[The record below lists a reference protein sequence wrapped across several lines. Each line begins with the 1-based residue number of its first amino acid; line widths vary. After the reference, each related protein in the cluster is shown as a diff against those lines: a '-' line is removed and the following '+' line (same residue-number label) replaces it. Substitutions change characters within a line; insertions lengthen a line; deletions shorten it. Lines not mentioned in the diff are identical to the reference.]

1 MKKSI
6 LAICD
11 VEKLY
16 AYNFM
21 EYINQKRSMPFE
33 IQAFTNV
40 DSLLEFGVREKID
53 ILLISDKAMCE
64 RVKELSV
71 AENIVILSEGVHDP
85 HLDQYPSVYKYQSS
99 ERVIQEVMEC
109 YGADV
114 LEAGGH
120 ADSGRQIEFVG
131 VYSPLGRVLKTSFAL
146 TLCQILARDQAVL
159 YINME
164 VFAGFEALFHRR
176 FEHTLSN
183 LLYYIRQEN
192 RHAVYQLSSMV
203 ETVNN
208 LDFLAPVATP
218 LDIWETAFEDW
229 DQLFQELAGHTVYD
243 VIILD
248 MGQEVD
254 EWYRLLERCIKVY
267 MPVLDDVISQGK
279 IEQFERLLSMWKQ
292 QELLDK
298 IQKVRPPFHSS
309 YGDGTDYVEQLVWS
323 QLGDYV
329 RSVIRGEQG

>member
-21 EYINQKRSMPFE
+21 EYINQKRSVPFE

-40 DSLLEFGVREKID
+40 DSLLEFGVRESID
-53 ILLISDKAMCE
+53 VLLISDKAMCDQ
-64 RVKELSV
+64 VKELTE
-71 AENIVILSEGVHDP
+71 AGKIIILSEGVHDP
-85 HLDQYPSVYKYQSS
+85 QLDQYPSVYKYQSS

-109 YGADV
+109 YGEEVLAADGPS
-114 LEAGGH
+114 A
-120 ADSGRQIEFVG
+120 SGRQLEFLG

-146 TLCQILARDQAVL
+146 TLGQILARDQAVL

-164 VFAGFEALFHRR
+164 EFAGFEALFHRR

-192 RHAVYQLSSMV
+192 RHAVYQLSSMA
-203 ETVNN
+203 ESVNN
-208 LDFLAPVATP
+208 LDFLPPVATP
-218 LDIWETAFEDW
+218 LDIWETAFDDW
-229 DQLFQELAGHTVYD
+229 DQLFQELAAHSVYE
-243 VIILD
+243 VVILD
-248 MGQEVD
+248 MGQGVD
-254 EWYRLLERCIKVY
+254 KWYRLLERCKKVY
-267 MPVLDDVISQGK
+267 MPVLDDAISQGK
-279 IEQFERLLSMWKQ
+279 IEQFERLLSMWNQ

-298 IQKVRPPFHSS
+298 IQKIKPPFHSS
-309 YGDGTDYVEQLVWS
+309 YGDGADYVEQLVWS

-329 RSVIRGEQG
+329 RSVLRGEQE

>member
-33 IQAFTNV
+33 IQAFTNI
-40 DSLLEFGVREKID
+40 DSLLEFGVRGDID
-53 ILLISDKAMCE
+53 ILLISDKAMCDE
-64 RVKELSV
+64 IKELPV
-71 AENIVILSEGVHDP
+71 ENVIILSEGVHDP
-85 HLDQYPSVYKYQSS
+85 RLDQYPSVYKYQSS
-99 ERVIQEVMEC
+99 DQVIREVMEC
-109 YGADV
+109 YGEEV
-114 LEAGGH
+114 LEAASQPAAGKH
-120 ADSGRQIEFVG
+120 VEFLG

-146 TLCQILARDQAVL
+146 TMGQILARDRAVL

-164 VFAGFEALFHRR
+164 EFAGFESLFHRK

-183 LLYYIRQEN
+183 LLYYIRQGN
-192 RHAVYQLSSMV
+192 SHALYQLAAMV

-208 LDFLAPVATP
+208 LDFLPPVATP
-218 LDIWETAFEDW
+218 LDIWETTFKQWE
-229 DQLFQELAGHTVYD
+229 QLFQELEAHSTYD

-248 MGQEVD
+248 FGQGAD
-254 EWYRLLERCIKVY
+254 GLYRLLDYCKKIY
-267 MPVLDDVISQGK
+267 MPILDDAISQGK
-279 IEQFERLLSMWKQ
+279 IEQFERMLCMWKQ

-298 IQKVRPPFHSS
+298 IQKIRPPFHSS
-309 YGDGTDYVEQLVWS
+309 YGDSTDYVEQLVWS

-329 RSVIRGEQG
+329 RSVLRGVDQ